1 MGNRKCRLEP
11 AGLCGTSIDTEN
23 VIFGDREP
31 NLVYMDKVFS
41 FNSDTSCPVFFLDT
55 RCDSDNFE
63 IKFTTAD
70 RDAVVAQSLRNWT
83 AMQSLRL
90 KKLLRCSI
98 LSA

>member
-23 VIFGDREP
+23 VIFGDRKP

-41 FNSDTSCPVFFLDT
+41 FNSDTSCPVFFFLDT

-70 RDAVVAQSLRNWT
+70 KGCGCGCNPYEKDCNAV
-83 AMQSLRL
+83 
-90 KKLLRCSI
+90 
-98 LSA
+98 